1 MTENKE
7 ILTFKFDKPSQSYLN
22 TIKDLENL
30 LYFQWQGEVKI
41 EERELSEEQ
50 KHSFEESEVFH
61 IATVEVHHYNGSKMR
76 IVLPVQEKQLI
87 QYAHEILQHFDK

>member
-61 IATVEVHHYNGSKMR
+61 IATVEVHHYNG
-76 IVLPVQEKQLI
+76 
-87 QYAHEILQHFDK
+87 